1 MTDTTPNPQALQADI
16 QDFRKR
22 ISRGEEVTDEE
33 LQAAIKKL
41 HAFRAQA
48 HTTLES
54 ASTKKATSKA
64 KTKTKA
70 EKQAAAVAALG
81 DLL

>member
-1 MTDTTPNPQALQADI
+1 MTDITPKELHSQI

-33 LQAAIKKL
+33 LRKAIRQL
-41 HAFRAQA
+41 HTYRASA
-48 HTTLES
+48 HTSLES
-54 ASTKKATSKA
+54 ASKKKA
-64 KTKTKA
+64 KTAVARRTKA
-70 EKQAAAVAALG
+70 EKTAAATAALG